1 MDTIA
6 IRSNG
11 VARAARR
18 ASSCI
23 SRKSAEPRAT
33 KAVQAFRTHWS
44 RLLAHAENRERVF
57 QRLRLIFQRLRGRR
71 GLFHQRRVLLRDLVH
86 LRDGGSDLADAPAL
100 LAG

>member
-23 SRKSAEPRAT
+23 SLKSAESRTT
-33 KAVQAFRTHWS
+33 KAVQAFVLIGS

-57 QRLRLIFQRLRGRR
+57 QRFRLIFQRLRGRR
-71 GLFHQRRVLLRDLVH
+71 GFFH
-86 LRDGGSDLADAPAL
+86 
-100 LAG
+100 